1 MSTVHAHSQPLPST
15 GRLLKATAVAIAV
28 AAVLLF
34 TAILPAEYGIDPTGI
49 GARLGLNVLAA
60 PAAAAEKTPVP
71 ASSSASPTAV
81 DPSTATAAGVAAVT
95 KRNATYRRDTMSL
108 TLAPGEGTEIK
119 AHMKAGDA
127 FVFHWNADAAVAV
140 DMHGER
146 VDAAKDEYT
155 SYWIER
161 EQEQASGTFTAP
173 FDGSHGWYWKN
184 RSSQPVTI
192 QLDVSGFQQD
202 LYRP

>member
-1 MSTVHAHSQPLPST
+1 MSTLHSPSQPLPST
-15 GRLLKATAVAIAV
+15 GRLLKATAVATVV

-34 TAILPAEYGIDPTGI
+34 TTILPAEYGIDPTGI
-49 GARLGLNVLAA
+49 GTRLGLNVLAS
-60 PAAAAEKTPVP
+60 PAFAAEKTPAPTSVESSVATEPPMAAP
-71 ASSSASPTAV
+71 AGATAV
-81 DPSTATAAGVAAVT
+81 I

-108 TLAPGEGTEIK
+108 TLAPGKGAELK
-119 AHMKAGDA
+119 AHMKAGDV
-127 FVFHWNADAAVAV
+127 FVFHWNADGAVAV

-161 EQEQASGTFTAP
+161 EQDQASGAFTAP

-184 RSSQPVTI
+184 RGSKPVTI
-192 QLDVSGFQQD
+192 QLDISGFQQD